1 MEIDLQLVLQ
11 YLIYPVMLVAGWF
24 LKSMWAAIGQLRKD
38 LAELQLAISENY
50 VKKSDLDHKFDLIMA
65 ELREMRDIIRGKVD
79 KS

>member
-1 MEIDLQLVLQ
+1 
-11 YLIYPVMLVAGWF
+11 MLVAGWF
-24 LKSMWAAIGQLRKD
+24 LKSMWSAIGQLRKD